1 MWGVSKK
8 SREIQQ
14 LETRL
19 RSARPEASDEFVRM
33 LSDKAAPR
41 RGPRVWS
48 RLAFA
53 AAFTTLLLGT
63 FASFGGIGYTKDG
76 ATHAYQT
83 VKQLTAAKDV
93 TVDRSS
99 AADQYAPPP
108 SAPQGAAPAESA
120 QAAAPAQAA
129 EAETLPFT
137 GISLLTTVLVGVAL
151 IALGLALRR
160 RERRES

>member
-8 SREIQQ
+8 SREIRQ
-14 LETRL
+14 LEARL
-19 RSARPEASDEFVRM
+19 RSARPEASDDFVRT
-33 LSDKAAPR
+33 LSEVAPR

-63 FASFGGIGYTKDG
+63 FASFGGIGYTKAG
-76 ATHAYQT
+76 ATQAYQT
-83 VKQLTAAKDV
+83 VKQLSAAKGV
-93 TVDRSS
+93 TVDRSA
-99 AADQYAPPP
+99 AADQYPSPPA
-108 SAPQGAAPAESA
+108 APQGAAPAESA
-120 QAAAPAQAA
+120 QAAAPA
-129 EAETLPFT
+129 EAVGVETLPFT
-137 GISLLTTVLVGVAL
+137 GISLLTTVLVGAAL